1 MDGYTETQGQG
12 EGSAL
17 LVLAEVAKGPLW
29 K

>member
-17 LVLAEVAKGPLW
+17 LVLTEGAEGLLW